1 MNLTE
6 DETTVFRGFLN
17 LPNLQKLKI
26 VEAINEYFDSNDRE
40 PIRAENDLRFD
51 RLVRE
56 MNVYQCKCCG
66 R

>member
-26 VEAINEYFDSNDRE
+26 VEAINEYFDSNNRE

>member
-1 MNLTE
+1 MDLNE

-26 VEAINEYFDSNDRE
+26 VEAVNEYFDSNDRE
-40 PIRAENDLRFD
+40 PIRAENDRRFY
-51 RLVRE
+51 RIVRDF
-56 MNVYQCKCCG
+56 NSDPCKCCG